1 MTCTSQSKQTDQ
13 KGEILSNL
21 KVLED
26 QVKKLTSDGKE
37 LDGEQIKFLNSVF
50 VKIIGLRNKIAF
62 LDP

>member
-1 MTCTSQSKQTDQ
+1 M
-13 KGEILSNL
+13 

-26 QVKKLTSDGKE
+26 QVIKLTSDGKE

-50 VKIIGLRNKIAF
+50 VKIIGLRNKIAL